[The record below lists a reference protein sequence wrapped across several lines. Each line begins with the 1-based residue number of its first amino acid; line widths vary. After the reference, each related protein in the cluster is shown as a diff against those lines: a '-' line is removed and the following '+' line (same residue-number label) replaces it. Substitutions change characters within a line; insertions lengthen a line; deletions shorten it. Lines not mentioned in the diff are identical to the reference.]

1 MLIVEIVS
9 FIVIRITGLIYLGL
23 VYKKRSPR
31 MKNRLTRS
39 PFRVDKDGDIVSLT

>member
-31 MKNRLTRS
+31 
-39 PFRVDKDGDIVSLT
+39 RVRKIF